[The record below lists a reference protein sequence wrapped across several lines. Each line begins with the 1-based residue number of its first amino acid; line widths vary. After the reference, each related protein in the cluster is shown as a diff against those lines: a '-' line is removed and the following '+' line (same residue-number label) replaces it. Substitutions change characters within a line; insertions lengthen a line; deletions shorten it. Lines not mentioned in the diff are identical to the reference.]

1 MAGAAGRCRA
11 RGNPDP
17 VVTRAVGWAA
27 RLHRGRAATA
37 AALSVGAGSPGS
49 WSVAA
54 AAQPQK
60 SWARS
65 ASGSSGQCMAKP
77 SQKAIQQ
84 ITRSG
89 LKRATATLSM
99 GWMIVQ

>member
-37 AALSVGAGSPGS
+37 AELSVGAGSPGS

-54 AAQPQK
+54 ATQLQK
-60 SWARS
+60 SWVRS
-65 ASGSSGQCMAKP
+65 ASGQCMAKP
-77 SQKAIQQ
+77 SPKAIQQ
-84 ITRSG
+84 ITSSG
-89 LKRATATLSM
+89 LRRATATLSM